1 MSEQKQR
8 SVPRDVGATLAK
20 GFTSAAF
27 FRFLGEHKLMGS
39 HCKSCGAL
47 YLPPR
52 SLCTACYSAEEEME
66 WVEMSGRGKLLAFTT
81 VHIAPTAMIEAGYD
95 RKNPYCVGIVQLDD
109 GPAISAQIL
118 GVDPTRPGEITIGTP
133 LKVAFVER
141 GEGEERRT
149 YLAFERD

>member
-95 RKNPYCVGIVQLDD
+95 RRNPYCVGIVQLDN

-149 YLAFERD
+149 YLAFEKD